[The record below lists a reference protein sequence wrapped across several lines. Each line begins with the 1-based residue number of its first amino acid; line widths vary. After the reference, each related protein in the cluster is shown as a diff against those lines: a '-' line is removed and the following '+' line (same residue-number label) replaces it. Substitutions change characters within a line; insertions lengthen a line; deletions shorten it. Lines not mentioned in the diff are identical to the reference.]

1 MVKCEIIQD
10 LLPLYVD
17 NVCSDSSREMIEE
30 HIRTCESCR
39 EKLEKSSSE
48 VKLEFSGLEAAKVKT
63 LKNFKRKIFRKN
75 VLVAAISCLVAAG
88 LLLGTWAYAFGYD
101 KPIPYKEGSIK
112 IVKHE
117 INTVQNNDGSLTII
131 TNGNSNPDQRTVSRE
146 VLDATYLNDDY
157 YKSISTDRTVE
168 RNGEKVK
175 VIYIFLTD
183 TLATRLSKQ
192 NDGERFSRIAEPE
205 ANAKYDRIEVYY
217 LVADYNIFFGMTDK
231 EFDSYRTNGNLIWSG
246 TLE

>member
-1 MVKCEIIQD
+1 MFKCEIIQD

-17 NVCSDSSREMIEE
+17 NVCSDSSREMVEE

-39 EKLEKSSSE
+39 EKLSQSKSE
-48 VKLEFSGLEAAKVKT
+48 VKLEFSGSETARVKI
-63 LKNFKRKIFRKN
+63 LKNFKRKIFKKN
-75 VLVAAISCLVAAG
+75 VLVAAISCLVVAG
-88 LLLGTWAYAFGYD
+88 LLLGTWAYVFGYD
-101 KPIPYKEGSIK
+101 KPIPYKEGSVK

-117 INTVQNNDGSLTII
+117 ANTVENNDGSLTII
-131 TNGNSNPDQRTVSRE
+131 TDENSDPNQIVISRG
-146 VLDATYLNDDY
+146 VLDVMYSDNDY
-157 YKSISTDRTVE
+157 YKSVSTGRTVE

-175 VIYIFLTD
+175 VIYVFLTD

-205 ANAKYDRIEVYY
+205 TNINYDRIEVYY